1 MARTEGG
8 DRAGRCRAPGGY
20 DKNRIASPSE
30 MEPEEGSEL
39 WQVPLGPSSFVW
51 GIREAVRRLLGWS
64 RREMKAD
71 RSQYGWRDK
80 LLGLPGRWGR
90 KHSEGGRGR
99 ETEGLWEDFRI

>member
-1 MARTEGG
+1 MQGPLGAMTRTVSLL
-8 DRAGRCRAPGGY
+8 RVRWSQR
-20 DKNRIASPSE
+20 R
-30 MEPEEGSEL
+30 GSEL

-71 RSQYGWRDK
+71 RGQYGWRTSSWS
-80 LLGLPGRWGR
+80 LPWQVGP
-90 KHSEGGRGR
+90 KAFPEGGRGR